1 MHAISVAEARQIDQD
16 AVNIFRMPSILLM
29 ENASRAV
36 AEAARKMGDR
46 FIILCGPGNNGGDGL
61 AAARHLGR
69 AAQVY
74 LLKEPDPQ
82 RAPDAYLQL
91 EILRAAGHPAHLGEL
106 PENQSGVWIDAL
118 LGTGLDRPVKGAVAD
133 WIAAFNAGQGP
144 KLAVDIPSGLNGDTG
159 EVLGIACRA
168 DRTVTFAAAKHGLL
182 AEAAREY
189 VGEVEVAGLGIPE
202 Q

>member
-1 MHAISVAEARQIDQD
+1 MKSITVDEARQIDRD
-16 AVNIFRMPSILLM
+16 AVERLRMPSILLM

-36 AEAARKMGDR
+36 AEAAREMGDR

-74 LLKEPDPQ
+74 LIKEPDPQ
-82 RAPDAYLQL
+82 RCPDAYLQL
-91 EILRAAGHPAHLGEL
+91 EILHAAGHPIHLGEL
-106 PENQSGVWIDAL
+106 PENLSGVWIDAL
-118 LGTGLDRPVKGAVAD
+118 LGTGLDRPIQGAVAD

-159 EVLGIACRA
+159 EVLGIACCA

-182 AEAAREY
+182 ADAAKDH
-189 VGEVEVAGLGIPE
+189 VGRLEVVSLGIPE
-202 Q
+202 F